1 MLDRETLLTSVGTKS
16 STLAAL

>member
-1 MLDRETLLTSVGTKS
+1 MATTDDKVRINIS